1 MIARNI
7 LKYNRQRSFIKHPL
21 KMPRRKFIDKKNA
34 TTFSLV
40 HRAQNDPLIN
50 DENAPS
56 MVFTEKQSKHQPG
69 DDEDGEPTS
78 SAASMLSG
86 TSSRY
91 GGGGGKKIKERGDL
105 EEEFGM
111 SIRKNEGEAAQ
122 HGVYFDDSSY
132 DYMQH
137 MRDLGSGEGAVTW
150 VEATPAGQNQNQ
162 NRKGKTKLEDAL
174 RDMDIGG
181 DQGRFADAQ
190 SVGQSSS
197 ASAARSLMPEEVLP
211 SEFVKR
217 RTYQDQQD
225 VPDEI
230 AGFQPDMDPRL
241 REVLEALEDEEYVD
255 DEDDIFGV
263 LTREGREVERDEW
276 ERLGEQQVLDDD
288 DEGWE
293 SDDTIKAGT
302 PPPQSAELQLPEGE
316 DARPPTDVQA
326 QLPADPTEG
335 AWLDE
340 FKKFKAEAKAAKAQA
355 PGPAVPST
363 LESSALGSMASGRHK
378 KRKGAK
384 TSTTNYSMT
393 SSALTRTDHQSLLD
407 ARFDKIEEAYAQ
419 NELADDEDGQFDD
432 SMSNAS
438 VLTGM
443 SKASKMS
450 KYSNMSGLS
459 GVSGISSYSR
469 ATDSEAPQ
477 LERTDFNSIMDEF
490 LGGHSKQGKAGR
502 RIKKSGYQTGME
514 QLDEV
519 RSGLGPARF
528 KPASKAR

>member
-1 MIARNI
+1 
-7 LKYNRQRSFIKHPL
+7 
-21 KMPRRKFIDKKNA
+21 MPD
-34 TTFSLV
+34 
-40 HRAQNDPLIN
+40 
-50 DENAPS
+50 
-56 MVFTEKQSKHQPG
+56 
-69 DDEDGEPTS
+69 
-78 SAASMLSG
+78 
-86 TSSRY
+86 
-91 GGGGGKKIKERGDL
+91 
-105 EEEFGM
+105 
-111 SIRKNEGEAAQ
+111 
-122 HGVYFDDSSY
+122 
-132 DYMQH
+132 
-137 MRDLGSGEGAVTW
+137 
-150 VEATPAGQNQNQ
+150 
-162 NRKGKTKLEDAL
+162 
-174 RDMDIGG
+174 
-181 DQGRFADAQ
+181 
-190 SVGQSSS
+190 
-197 ASAARSLMPEEVLP
+197 EVLP
-211 SEFVKR
+211 SEFVKK

-255 DEDDIFGV
+255 DEDDIFGQ
-263 LTREGREVERDEW
+263 LTKEGREVERDEW
-276 ERLGEQQVLDDD
+276 DRLGEQQAFEDD

-293 SDDTIKAGT
+293 SDDTIKPGT
-302 PPPQSAELQLPEGE
+302 PPSKEPLELQLPEGE
-316 DARPPTDVQA
+316 DAKPPVDAQA

-340 FKKFKAEAKAAKAQA
+340 FKKFKAEAKAAKADG

-363 LESSALGSMASGRHK
+363 LESSALGSLASGRQK

-393 SSALTRTDHQSLLD
+393 SSALHRTNQQSLLD
-407 ARFDKIEEAYAQ
+407 ARFDKIEESYAED
-419 NELADDEDGQFDD
+419 ELADDEDGRFDD
-432 SMSNAS
+432 GMSNAS
-438 VLTGM
+438 GLTGM
-443 SKASKMS
+443 SKASHLS

-469 ATDSEAPQ
+469 ASDAEAPQ

-528 KPASKAR
+528 KATSKAR